1 MRHAIEPRGADWC
14 FLQDV
19 TDGAE
24 MAKTPFTKPRGV
36 SQGRASLFV
45 ALAVAGLLV
54 LVIYVLP
61 PVLVRPDGPL
71 TAAERLRAEN
81 DVRTTLLQAI
91 AGAILLAGLYFT
103 ARTLQINTRTLEL
116 NREGQITERFTRAID
131 QLGQPGA
138 EKLDVRLGGI
148 YALERI
154 AATSRE
160 DHGPVMDVLAAFV
173 REQARW
179 QLDHTPARKDTGLD
193 SEPNYDATGV
203 RPRADV
209 QAAMTVLGRRNRDFV
224 ESGRV
229 LELSG
234 VDLRG
239 ADLRGAHLERVA
251 LREAHLEE
259 ADLGGAYLT
268 GASLRA
274 AHLERAVL
282 LGVRLEGA
290 DLGDAHLEGA
300 SLRGARLEDA
310 ALGGAHLEGADL
322 ADSQLQRA
330 FLSQVHLEGA
340 NLSYAVL
347 EGAFLPGAHLGHA
360 VLYGAHLA
368 GADFHDADLDEANI
382 SRTDLSGVQGLS
394 REQINSAITDEGT
407 TLPALD

>member
-1 MRHAIEPRGADWC
+1 
-14 FLQDV
+14 
-19 TDGAE
+19 
-24 MAKTPFTKPRGV
+24 MAKPPFTKPHGV
-36 SQGRASLFV
+36 VSRETAALFA
-45 ALAVAGLLV
+45 ALAVVGLLI
-54 LVIYVLP
+54 LVIYLLP

-81 DVRTTLLQAI
+81 DVRGTLLQAI

-131 QLGQPGA
+131 QLGQQGA

-154 AATSRE
+154 ARTSRE
-160 DHGPVMDVLAAFV
+160 DHGPVMDVLTAFL

-179 QLDHTPARKDTGLD
+179 QPGNMATPKRSEVGSEADHGRNRA
-193 SEPNYDATGV
+193 V

-209 QAAMTVLGRRNRDFV
+209 QAIVTVLGRRNRDFD
-224 ESGRV
+224 ESGYG
-229 LELSG
+229 LDLSG

-239 ADLRGAHLERVA
+239 ADLRGAHLERVT
-251 LREAHLEE
+251 LREAHLED

-268 GASLRA
+268 GSSLHG
-274 AHLERAVL
+274 AHLERAIL

-290 DLGDAHLEGA
+290 DLGDAHLNGA

-322 ADSQLQRA
+322 ADSQLQRS
-330 FLSQVHLEGA
+330 FLGQANLQGT
-340 NLSYAVL
+340 NLSYAHL
-347 EGAFLPGAHLGHA
+347 EGAFLPGAHLAAA
-360 VLYGAHLA
+360 VLYGAHLV
-368 GADFHDADLDEANI
+368 GTDFLDADLNEANI
-382 SRTDLSGVQGLS
+382 SRTDLGRAQGLT
-394 REQINSAITDEGT
+394 REQIDGAVTDEGT
-407 TLPALD
+407 TLPPFA

>member
-1 MRHAIEPRGADWC
+1 
-14 FLQDV
+14 
-19 TDGAE
+19 
-24 MAKTPFTKPRGV
+24 MAKTPFKKPHGRD
-36 SQGRASLFV
+36 SRGRALLFV

-54 LVIYVLP
+54 LAIWILP
-61 PVLVRPDGPL
+61 PAFVRPDGPL

-81 DVRTTLLQAI
+81 DVRATLLQAI
-91 AGAILLAGLYFT
+91 AGAILLTGLYFT

-154 AATSRE
+154 ARTSRD

-179 QLDHTPARKDTGLD
+179 QPGNGAIPTRDDVQL
-193 SEPNYDATGV
+193 EPERDQVATGV

-209 QAAMTVLGRRNRDFV
+209 QAAVTVLGRRNQGYD
-224 ESGRV
+224 ESGHV
-229 LELSG
+229 LDLSG

-251 LREAHLEE
+251 LRSAHLED

-268 GASLRA
+268 GGSLRA
-274 AHLERAVL
+274 AHLERAIL

-290 DLGDAHLEGA
+290 DLGGARLDGA
-300 SLRGARLEDA
+300 SLRGAWLEGA
-310 ALGGAHLEGADL
+310 ALGGAHFEAADL
-322 ADSQLQRA
+322 ADSQLQQA
-330 FLSQVHLEGA
+330 FLGQAHLKGA
-340 NLSYAVL
+340 NLSYANL
-347 EGAFLPGAHLGHA
+347 EGAFLPGAHLEQA

-368 GADFHDADLDEANI
+368 GADFHDAELDEANLR
-382 SRTDLSGVQGLS
+382 RTDLSRALGLS
-394 REQINSAITDEGT
+394 REQIDGAITDEGT
-407 TLPALD
+407 ALPPLN